1 MSSSGSKSD
10 KTLLSRPDDFSGA
23 KGTISFKTCWQQVR
37 VMFEVEPKIFTDDKK
52 KVLFATSCMK
62 GGSAGLWADNY
73 TEEQFSLPSTQRW
86 NFVDFEA
93 ALKASFDDANAKC
106 KAQRQL
112 ELLKQGGLTAE
123 EFFVQFDQ
131 LARMAGWSAGSD
143 DHLNLLLERALNS
156 RLVDHIWESS
166 DTIKAGTFA
175 AWKAKAI
182 KQDQLYHQ
190 REARRQCPHLPVLPL
205 PRANS
210 TQAPCSTSS
219 PQQSSS
225 TTSATGTFSGQGLPM
240 DVDACCHQGLCFKCS
255 KHGHLAKDCL
265 QGKPAAIRAVL
276 EELPEEDKEDM
287 KKWLGE
293 KGF

>member
-1 MSSSGSKSD
+1 MSTSGSKSD
-10 KTLLSRPDDFSGA
+10 KTLLSRPDDFSGV
-23 KGTISFKTCWQQVR
+23 KGTVSFKTWWRQVR
-37 VMFEVEPKIFTDDKK
+37 VMFEAEPKIFTDDKK

-73 TEEQFSLPSTQRW
+73 TEEQFSLPSAQRW
-86 NFVDFEA
+86 SFVDFEA
-93 ALKASFDDANAKC
+93 ALKASFDDANAKRE
-106 KAQRQL
+106 AQRQL
-112 ELLKQGGLTAE
+112 ELLKQGSLTAE

-131 LARMAGWSAGSD
+131 LARTAGWSAGSD

-156 RLVDHIWESS
+156 RLVDRIWESS

-182 KQDQLYHQ
+182 EQDQLYRQ
-190 REARRQCPHLPVLPL
+190 REARRQRPHLPVPPP

-210 TQAPCSTSS
+210 TQTPRSTSS

-225 TTSATGTFSGQGLPM
+225 ATPTMGTFSGQGLPM
-240 DVDACCHQGLCFKCS
+240 DVDACRRQGLCFKCGR
-255 KHGHLAKDCL
+255 HGHLAKDCL

>member
-1 MSSSGSKSD
+1 MVATGPRGCSK
-10 KTLLSRPDDFSGA
+10 
-23 KGTISFKTCWQQVR
+23 Q
-37 VMFEVEPKIFTDDKK
+37 EPKIFTDDKK

-73 TEEQFSLPSTQRW
+73 TEEQFSLPSAQRW
-86 NFVDFEA
+86 SFVDFEA
-93 ALKASFDDANAKC
+93 TLKASFDDANAKRE
-106 KAQRQL
+106 AQRQL
-112 ELLKQGGLTAE
+112 ELLKQGSLTAE

-131 LARMAGWSAGSD
+131 LARTAGWSAGSD

-156 RLVDHIWESS
+156 HLVDRIWESS
-166 DTIKAGTFA
+166 DTIKAGTFT

-182 KQDQLYHQ
+182 EQDQLYS
-190 REARRQCPHLPVLPL
+190 
-205 PRANS
+205 NS
-210 TQAPCSTSS
+210 TQTPRSTSS

-225 TTSATGTFSGQGLPM
+225 TTPTTGTFSGQGLPM
-240 DVDACCHQGLCFKCS
+240 DVDACRRQGLCFKCGR
-255 KHGHLAKDCL
+255 HGHLAKDCL
-265 QGKPAAIRAVL
+265 QGKPAVIRAVL